1 MLQENEIK
9 SENGIWTHT
18 QKFQMRKGLFENCD
32 TILLICKK
40 NSHLL
45 LNLLTI
51 RVATINPIIADE
63 NTRPA
68 RMTKK
73 IKKKC
78 WAARTT
84 LLVIRSIDSIGP
96 QRVTSSF
103 SDFFSFFFLPFL
115 PSLSNFF
122 FLFFFVEGK
131 NTQTEARGV
140 VSFFPLTTS
149 QGRAGL
155 TTCCFTAAPPLC
167 NWINLQSAGNK
178 SFFYSL
184 FSLKTF
190 SSLFTPWERMWSKR
204 SKMAP
209 YSKMPTWTKS
219 NFRWIKKIYQ
229 WIKIIYLM
237 NFPDRRDRIEMALS
251 AWDRVEDC
259 WWPIRWRNDCCC
271 CCCGCCRCCRICR
284 RAGLALRLAT
294 LASPVPPWRTLSI
307 LLKER
312 EKEGHRDV

>member
-1 MLQENEIK
+1 MLGSKDDAVGDSLDWFNWP
-9 SENGIWTHT
+9 STSY
-18 QKFQMRKGLFENCD
+18 F
-32 TILLICKK
+32 LIF
-40 NSHLL
+40 
-45 LNLLTI
+45 
-51 RVATINPIIADE
+51 R
-63 NTRPA
+63 
-68 RMTKK
+68 
-73 IKKKC
+73 
-78 WAARTT
+78 
-84 LLVIRSIDSIGP
+84 
-96 QRVTSSF
+96 
-103 SDFFSFFFLPFL
+103 FFSFFFLPFL

-209 YSKMPTWTKS
+209 YSKMPTWTKF
-219 NFRWIKKIYQ
+219 NFRWIKKKYI
-229 WIKIIYLM
+229 
-237 NFPDRRDRIEMALS
+237 NE
-251 AWDRVEDC
+251 
-259 WWPIRWRNDCCC
+259 
-271 CCCGCCRCCRICR
+271 
-284 RAGLALRLAT
+284 
-294 LASPVPPWRTLSI
+294 
-307 LLKER
+307 LKSFT
-312 EKEGHRDV
+312 